1 MSNKQLSWKYAEDAV
16 VEREDIAATRRHAL
30 ELGVESVSPAVG
42 AQLAV
47 IAAATGAK
55 QIIEI
60 GTGAGVSALWM
71 LAGAPEATL
80 TSIDVELD
88 HQTLARAALT
98 EAGVPAGRI
107 RLICGLAA
115 EVLPRMNEGSYDLV
129 LIDADPSSVIE
140 HVEHGLRLARR
151 GGVVLV
157 PHALWRDRVPDP
169 AQRDDVVASFRTL
182 LAETAQSPAVI
193 AALSTAGDGL
203 LQLVKTGD

>member
-1 MSNKQLSWKYAEDAV
+1 MSDKQLSWKYAEDAV
-16 VEREDIAATRRHAL
+16 AEREDIAATRRHAL
-30 ELGVESVSPAVG
+30 ELGIESVSPAVG

-47 IAAATGAK
+47 IAAATGAN

-88 HQTLARAALT
+88 HQAVARTALT
-98 EAGVPAGRI
+98 EAGVPTGRI

-115 EVLPRMNEGSYDLV
+115 EVLPRMNEGSYDMV
-129 LIDADPSSVIE
+129 LIDADPGSVIE

-169 AQRDDVVASFRTL
+169 AQRDDVVSAYRTL